1 MKHFFSVLHRALERM
16 GGRLQS
22 KASLVRR
29 ALLSSEAR
37 ERAASEAERL
47 DRLRHPRDY
56 QGR

>member
-1 MKHFFSVLHRALERM
+1 MKQFVASLYRALEKL
-16 GGRLQS
+16 GE
-22 KASLVRR
+22 SLLTKSMLTRR
-29 ALLSSEAR
+29 AVLRGLAR